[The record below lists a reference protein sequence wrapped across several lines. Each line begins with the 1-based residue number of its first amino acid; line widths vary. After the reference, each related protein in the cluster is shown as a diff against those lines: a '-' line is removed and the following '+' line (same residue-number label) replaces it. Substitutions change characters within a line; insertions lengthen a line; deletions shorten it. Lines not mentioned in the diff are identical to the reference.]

1 MTKLN
6 VDPSNTEQARAWDGD
21 EGAYWAHH
29 AGQFDRSM
37 AALHVPFM
45 ASANLAAQDHVLD
58 IGCGTGQTTRDAAR
72 AASSGSALGV
82 DLSLRMIDHARHV
95 AAREGLVNV
104 SFEHVDAQIHPFK
117 DEYFDV
123 AFSRTGAMFFG
134 DPVAAFTNIARALRR
149 GGRLALLTW
158 QGLEGNEWIR
168 ELSTA
173 LAAGRELPIPQAT
186 TPGPFSLSD
195 PQRVRTVLSAAGF
208 TDIQLEPRSDAM
220 WFGDDAE
227 SAQEFVLGLL
237 GWMLSGLDDE
247 GRRLAVDSLRATLT
261 AHDTGH
267 GVLFGSATW
276 TILANRHDHEVTTE
290 GNNNEPVCHHP

>member
-6 VDPSNTEQARAWDGD
+6 VDPTNTEQARAWDGD
-21 EGAYWAHH
+21 EGAYWARNSE
-29 AGQFDRSM
+29 QFDRSV

-45 ASANLAAQDHVLD
+45 AAANLAAHDRVLD

-104 SFEHVDAQIHPFK
+104 SFEHVDAQIHPFE

-123 AFSRTGAMFFG
+123 ALSRTGAMFFG

-149 GGRLALLTW
+149 GGRLVLLTW

-168 ELSTA
+168 ALSTA
-173 LAAGRELPIPQAT
+173 MAAGRELPIPQASA
-186 TPGPFSLSD
+186 PGPFSLSD
-195 PQRVRTVLSAAGF
+195 PQRVRTVLGAAGF
-208 TDIQLEPRSDAM
+208 TDIQLQPRSDAM
-220 WFGDDAE
+220 WLGDDVD
-227 SAQEFVLGLL
+227 SAQQFVLGLL
-237 GWMLSGLDDE
+237 GWMLSRLDDK
-247 GRRLAVDSLRATLT
+247 GRLLAVDSVRATLA

-276 TILANRHDHEVTTE
+276 TILANRHDHEVSTE
-290 GNNNEPVCHHP
+290 GEQQ

>member
-1 MTKLN
+1 MTKLKA
-6 VDPSNTEQARAWDGD
+6 DPSNTEQARAWDGD
-21 EGAYWAHH
+21 AGAYWAHNAEH
-29 AGQFDRSM
+29 FDRSM
-37 AALHVPFM
+37 SALHVPFM
-45 ASANLAAQDHVLD
+45 AAANVAAHDRVLD

-72 AASSGSALGV
+72 TASSGSAIGV
-82 DLSLRMIDHARHV
+82 DLSLRMIERARRV

-104 SFEHVDAQIHPFK
+104 SFQHVDAQIHPFK
-117 DEYFDV
+117 DEYFDL

-134 DPVAAFTNIARALRR
+134 DPTAAFTNIARALRC
-149 GGRLALLTW
+149 GGRLVLLTW

-173 LAAGRELPIPQAT
+173 MTAGRELPIPQAT
-186 TPGPFSLSD
+186 APGPFSLSD
-195 PQRVRTVLSAAGF
+195 PQRVRTVLGAAGF

-220 WFGDDAE
+220 WFGDDAD
-227 SAQEFVLGLL
+227 SAQQFVLGLL

-247 GRRLAVDSLRATLT
+247 GRQLAVDRLRATLT

-276 TILANRHDHEVTTE
+276 TIQANRHDHEVTTE
-290 GNNNEPVCHHP
+290 GAQQ